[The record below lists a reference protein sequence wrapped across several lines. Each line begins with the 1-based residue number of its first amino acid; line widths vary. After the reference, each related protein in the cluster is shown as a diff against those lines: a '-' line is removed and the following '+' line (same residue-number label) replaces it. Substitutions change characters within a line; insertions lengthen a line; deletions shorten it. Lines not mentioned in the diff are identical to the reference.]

1 MRTNLTWSTDVW
13 HYALQ
18 KTRDIGPRGVFA
30 GWSLSFVRDSFSFGA
45 FFAAFEF
52 VKGQCFYSF
61 VSTVYGFYDRL
72 SLKKRRDLDVEIDRT
87 GRPEIKPHYLLE
99 PAFLLM
105 AGAAASV
112 AQSVIQHPI
121 TRVQE
126 VHYER
131 LE

>member
-1 MRTNLTWSTDVW
+1 MW
-13 HYALQ
+13 HYAAQ
-18 KTRDIGPRGVFA
+18 KTKDIGPRGVFA
-30 GWSLSFVRDSFSFGA
+30 GWTLSFVRDSISFGA

-72 SLKKRRDLDVEIDRT
+72 TLKKRHDLDVEIDRT

-112 AQSVIQHPI
+112 AQSVVQHPI
-121 TRVQE
+121 TKIQE
-126 VHYER
+126 LHYGR